1 MSNDKALDRM
11 LVRIEHL
18 DTLLNLV
25 GEVIITSNNLHT
37 TNRRI
42 QAFYD
47 QSRPLDKLCLD
58 MLKSSEVS
66 SNRISSDLHSLV
78 MDIRMV
84 EIRQTFQRFRR
95 SIRDLAKGGGKQVE
109 FVTEGEET
117 LVDKTI
123 AEKLYDP
130 LNHQIRNAVDHG
142 VEDPLER
149 QRAGKNPVATV
160 TLKAYQKE
168 NDIFIE
174 IQDDGRGI
182 DLAAVAAQAVKR
194 GLVEESALASL
205 KPPQIHAFIY
215 HPGLSTKAQASQMS
229 GRGVGMDVVKSN
241 VEELGGEIT
250 IESTPGKGSRFT
262 YRIPQVTAVNIVDC
276 LTVRAGK
283 NHYAIPILN
292 VISTLSYPL
301 AKISSAFGK
310 ARSIVYLGGIV
321 TLFDLNELLKD
332 EPIEEQDEITVVIV
346 ESKYGRIAVRVS
358 ELLSPEKLVFTP
370 LSTVFNTHGISG
382 TTMIAGNR
390 MGLIVD
396 PQELVLLS
404 RGKRKRVEEH
414 DAEVQKSRRD
424 AGDEGEADAWRPAAV
439 AAPRPEEP
447 EAGLSPGGG
456 DAPLQIGHREEF
468 LMELE
473 EMLKEADEQVLSL
486 ENNASDKELVNRIF
500 RIFHSMKGN
509 LMMVGLTE
517 LGGVIHEVESIMDRV
532 RGGGMEIT
540 ADIIDILLDTTDT
553 VKEAKKAIASG
564 QTPAIKPSLREA
576 LEKYRKPK
584 EVKGDAPVDVNQR
597 TFSLGSL
604 EQFNLMA
611 QRYSGQSVYQ
621 AYLSFKPQYQQPFLV
636 ALLILKR
643 ITRIG
648 SVYGSVPMVEEIEAQ
663 NIGTQIK
670 ILFSSHLP
678 EEAVNAFFADLL
690 VPFYDVTDYQ
700 LLKES

>member
-1 MSNDKALDRM
+1 MSNDKTLDRM

-37 TNRRI
+37 TNR
-42 QAFYD
+42 QVQEFYD
-47 QSRPLDKLCLD
+47 QSQPIDKLCLD
-58 MLKSSEVS
+58 MLKSSEVA
-66 SNRISSDLHSLV
+66 SNRISSDLHGLV

-95 SIRDLAKGGGKQVE
+95 SIRDLAKAGGKQIE
-109 FVTEGEET
+109 FIAEGEET

-142 VEDPLER
+142 IEDPLER
-149 QRAGKNPVATV
+149 QRLGKNPVGRV

-174 IQDDGRGI
+174 VQDDGRGI
-182 DLAAVAAQAVKR
+182 DLAMVAAQAVKR
-194 GLVEESALASL
+194 GLVEESALTGL
-205 KPPQIHAFIY
+205 KPEQIHAFIC

-241 VEELGGEIT
+241 IEELGGEVT
-250 IESTPGKGSRFT
+250 IESTPGKGSRFV

-292 VISTLSYPL
+292 VISTLSYPSS
-301 AKISSAFGK
+301 KISSAFGK
-310 ARSIVYLGGIV
+310 ARSITYLGNIV
-321 TLFDLNELLKD
+321 TLYDLNRLLKD
-332 EPIEEQDEITVVIV
+332 EAIEEGDDHTVVIV
-346 ESKYGRIAVRVS
+346 ESKYGRIAVEVS

-370 LSTVFNTHGISG
+370 LSNVFNTIGISG
-382 TTMIAGNR
+382 TTMIAGNK

-404 RGKRKRVEEH
+404 RGKRKRAEEH
-414 DAEVQKSRRD
+414 EAELRQS
-424 AGDEGEADAWRPAAV
+424 GGEAGETSAESWTAPVDTALTAGNAV
-439 AAPRPEEP
+439 E
-447 EAGLSPGGG
+447 SPPSSDGGATV
-456 DAPLQIGHREEF
+456 DIGHREEF
-468 LMELE
+468 LMELD
-473 EMLKEADEQVLSL
+473 EMLKESDEQILTL
-486 ENNASDKELVNRIF
+486 ESNTGDKELVNRIF

-509 LMMVGLTE
+509 LMMVGFTE
-517 LGGVIHEVESIMDRV
+517 LGDFIHQVETIMDRV
-532 RGGGMEIT
+532 RGGEMEIT
-540 ADIIDILLDTTDT
+540 PEIVDILLDTTDT
-553 VKEAKKAIASG
+553 VKEARKAISAG
-564 QTPAIKPSLREA
+564 RPPVIKPSLKEG

-584 EVKGDAPVDVNQR
+584 ETVTEALVDIHTR

-611 QRYSGQSVYQ
+611 QKYSGQHVYQ
-621 AYLSFKPQYQQPFLV
+621 VYLSFKPQYQQPFLV

-643 ITRIG
+643 LTRIG
-648 SVYGSVPMVEEIEAQ
+648 NVYGSVPMVEEIEAQ
-663 NIGTQIK
+663 NIGNQLK
-670 ILFSSHLP
+670 IIFSSHLP
-678 EEAVNAFFADLL
+678 EEGVTTFFSDLL
-690 VPFYDVTDYQ
+690 VPHYDVTDYQ
-700 LLKES
+700 ILRES